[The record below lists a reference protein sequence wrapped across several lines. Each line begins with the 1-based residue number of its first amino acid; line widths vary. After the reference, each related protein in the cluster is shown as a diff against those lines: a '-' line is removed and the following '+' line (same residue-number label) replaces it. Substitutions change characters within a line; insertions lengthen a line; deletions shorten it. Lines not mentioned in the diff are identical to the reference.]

1 MAVKFTYDFNTD
13 PELSQVR
20 MLIADTDPAN
30 VIFSDDEV
38 WQALNMENSQN
49 LMHLGTGYGVAVP
62 LVYSV
67 WRAAALLL
75 DTLAS
80 NTSRLAGALMVLDI
94 KLQTGEAAIQL
105 RSTAKEYRD
114 REMNSGAFAVVE
126 MVNDDFSWRN
136 RIWNQMLRQQS
147 C

>member
-13 PELSQVR
+13 PTLSQVR

-30 VIFSDDEV
+30 VIFSDEEV
-38 WQALNMENSQN
+38 WQALNLENSQN

-67 WRAAALLL
+67 FRAAALLL
-75 DTLAS
+75 ETLAS
-80 NTSRLAGALMVLDI
+80 NASRLAGALMVLDI
-94 KLQTGEAAIQL
+94 KLETGQASIQL
-105 RSTAKEYRD
+105 RTTAKEYRD

-126 MVNDDFSWRN
+126 MVPNDFAARE
-136 RIWNQMLRQQS
+136 RVWNQMLRQQN